1 MIASV
6 RQMYQESWFGH
17 PTGTSR
23 GRTLLVG
30 VSIIVLF
37 ASVLWLGQQNAERE
51 RDALAAETAA
61 NERARLVSEYVTCLQ
76 AVQAGS
82 QIKATAMAGVEHAES
97 TAALWLSVVEIL
109 REASPDSTL
118 VARIDV
124 EVDLYVIEVAEFRRV
139 AEEYEPPH
147 IEECGS
153 PPGQVTPT
161 D

>member
-61 NERARLVSEYVTCLQ
+61 NERSRLVSEYVTCLE
-76 AVQAGS
+76 AVQAGT
-82 QIKATAMAGVEHAES
+82 QIKATAMEGVRHAES
-97 TAALWLSVVEIL
+97 TAELWLSVVEIL
-109 REASPDSTL
+109 RESSPESPL
-118 VARIDV
+118 VVRIGV
-124 EVDLYVIEVAEFRRV
+124 EVDLYVIEVAEFRRI
-139 AEEYEPPH
+139 AEQYEPRH
-147 IEECGS
+147 LEECGS
-153 PPGQVTPT
+153 PPSQVIP